1 MKKIFLVL
9 LLCTLFINTFVA
21 QSDNQRDD
29 TEKKDSGGLLGT
41 YPMSDTKAIQSYY
54 QNLFSSKSSQRMS
67 DLFPSYDVDKEKLI
81 EKLREAIPLQGP
93 VDPSKYL
100 VGPGDIFDITIV
112 GNLPNSLIFQVSP
125 EGSLVIPTIG
135 VINIKGMTLSEAK
148 IEVEKVL
155 KQQFKNANINTTLIS
170 PRIFSVSVAGIV
182 NNPGNFYASSVQRVD
197 EVIYLA
203 NLKTNLAIS
212 EISQLQNQERE
223 LLNRP
228 GIIQYFRNEELTE
241 KELKMSLRNIQLTR
255 LNGETLIVDLV
266 RFYATGDVKY
276 NPFLQDGDRIFIPNE
291 SLEGNSITISGEV
304 RLEGQYEYSEHDSLS
319 SVLSICQGPTNLA
332 DLEKVNLY
340 RTNFSTGEITRIVI
354 NFQNILNKS
363 DNDIPLQPGDRIVFR
378 KKYPRETALSV
389 TIKGEVLSPGVY
401 PIERNNT
408 TIKDIIKEAGG
419 FTNYASLSEASIIRF
434 GEEIDKANENP
445 DYMRLAEMR
454 LGNMNQRMREYFN
467 YEYAIKR
474 GIVAVDFVDLFVN
487 DNENFNI
494 TLQDGDVIIIPEQR
508 NSIYIFGQVARN
520 GYYSYLP
527 DADFNYYINL
537 AGGYGEMAQSGDA
550 RIIKAGTKNWLE
562 PGDTSI
568 EPGDAIYIP
577 REMDF
582 EDKTFKYW
590 FTWFSEVVA
599 VVAGIATV
607 ILVAQS
613 AK

>member
-494 TLQDGDVIIIPEQR
+494 TLKDGDVIIIPEQR

-582 EDKTFKYW
+582 EDKTFKFW

>member
-1 MKKIFLVL
+1 M
-9 LLCTLFINTFVA
+9 
-21 QSDNQRDD
+21 
-29 TEKKDSGGLLGT
+29 
-41 YPMSDTKAIQSYY
+41 
-54 QNLFSSKSSQRMS
+54 
-67 DLFPSYDVDKEKLI
+67 
-81 EKLREAIPLQGP
+81 
-93 VDPSKYL
+93 
-100 VGPGDIFDITIV
+100 
-112 GNLPNSLIFQVSP
+112 
-125 EGSLVIPTIG
+125 
-135 VINIKGMTLSEAK
+135 
-148 IEVEKVL
+148 
-155 KQQFKNANINTTLIS
+155 
-170 PRIFSVSVAGIV
+170 
-182 NNPGNFYASSVQRVD
+182 
-197 EVIYLA
+197 IYLA

>member
-29 TEKKDSGGLLGT
+29 TEKKGSGGLLGT

-319 SVLSICQGPTNLA
+319 SVLSICQGPTTLA

-494 TLQDGDVIIIPEQR
+494 TLKDGDVIIIPEQR

-582 EDKTFKYW
+582 EDKTFKFW

>member
-29 TEKKDSGGLLGT
+29 TEKKGSGGLLGT

-112 GNLPNSLIFQVSP
+112 GNLPNSLIVQVSP

-223 LLNRP
+223 LLNRS

>member
-319 SVLSICQGPTNLA
+319 SVLSICQGPTTLA

-494 TLQDGDVIIIPEQR
+494 TLKDGDVIIIPEQR

-582 EDKTFKYW
+582 EDKTFKFW